1 MVKQILKSQQTLQQ
15 SKEFDVSVLSPVGM
29 LSPRRLKLPICYYFH
44 FSVLMGKR
52 KEESVSNSGS
62 QKRQRKEYTDVHT
75 DDSSA
80 SSQSVSSLKSHRD
93 EDTEK
98 FFVY

>member
-1 MVKQILKSQQTLQQ
+1 M
-15 SKEFDVSVLSPVGM
+15 SVLAPMGS
-29 LSPRRLKLPICYYFH
+29 LWPRRLKLTIFHYFH

-62 QKRQRKEYTDVHT
+62 QKRQRKEYTDYTDIHP

-93 EDTEK
+93 EDTRK
-98 FFVY
+98 VLCLLK

>member
-1 MVKQILKSQQTLQQ
+1 
-15 SKEFDVSVLSPVGM
+15 
-29 LSPRRLKLPICYYFH
+29 
-44 FSVLMGKR
+44 MGKR